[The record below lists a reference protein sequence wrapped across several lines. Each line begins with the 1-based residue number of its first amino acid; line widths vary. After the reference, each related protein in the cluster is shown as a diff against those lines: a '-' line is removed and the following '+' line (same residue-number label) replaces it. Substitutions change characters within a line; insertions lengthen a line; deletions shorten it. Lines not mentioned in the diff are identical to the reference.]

1 MFMYVLHKI
10 FVIALNYPQFETSL
24 EKSIRTFFILGC
36 YDFLLLKNIM
46 LSGGYFTLK
55 STSNYRYILIRFS
68 DMKEKSH

>member
-24 EKSIRTFFILGC
+24 EKSIRTFFIVGC

-55 STSNYRYILIRFS
+55 STSNLSLYIDQI
-68 DMKEKSH
+68 